1 MYFDGKF
8 WVDLWRK
15 LFIDPVT
22 FIHLKN
28 SHLITCWNAILI
40 HSKFLYGL
48 VTCKTDI
55 RIAASLYKSESKVLI
70 HAQPTQQLSDHFEMI
85 LERLS
90 FQQNYNQYF
99 VNAFIINLNKY
110 LHFRCE
116 RGPIKTLLM
125 FHRKCSIS
133 KDLTHIWWVIPRQ
146 SGWKYKL
153 PYHSYVFSTRLLFYL
168 LIFWISFGPA
178 LKCMMN
184 PSYPAHHIVIYE
196 ACLHICLLIRYFT
209 LTEFN

>member
-1 MYFDGKF
+1 MQSYL
-8 WVDLWRK
+8 VLIDLWSA
-15 LFIDPVT
+15 ISCDPDT
-22 FIHLKN
+22 RFALTWWPFRN
-28 SHLITCWNAILI
+28 RFRT
-40 HSKFLYGL
+40 
-48 VTCKTDI
+48 
-55 RIAASLYKSESKVLI
+55 
-70 HAQPTQQLSDHFEMI
+70 
-85 LERLS
+85 LS
-90 FQQNYNQYF
+90 FEQNYNQYF

-116 RGPIKTLLM
+116 KGRKGPIKTLLM
-125 FHRKCSIS
+125 FIS
-133 KDLTHIWWVIPRQ
+133 TSKMLNHIRFCKGFDSYLMSKSQ
-146 SGWKYKL
+146 SGSKYKL
-153 PYHSYVFSTRLLFYL
+153 PCHSYVFSTSLLFYL